1 MTGNEACAIQAPGA
15 INFPLETK
23 NKNLLERTYN
33 NLVAC
38 NICFR
43 QYYILQMCVCMLQ
56 IIYLNIY
63 IKFVSPFLNL
73 SSEKELNSRSKRVK
87 PLPTLLKQSFNSNTK
102 RGPSPLKILS
112 QCTKLNEAELK
123 GCVPASLLPA

>member
-1 MTGNEACAIQAPGA
+1 M
-15 INFPLETK
+15 
-23 NKNLLERTYN
+23 Y
-33 NLVAC
+33 V
-38 NICFR
+38 
-43 QYYILQMCVCMLQ
+43 YMLQ
-56 IIYLNIY
+56 IIYLKIY

-73 SSEKELNSRSKRVK
+73 SSEKELNSRSKRLK

-112 QCTKLNEAELK
+112 QCTELNEVDLK